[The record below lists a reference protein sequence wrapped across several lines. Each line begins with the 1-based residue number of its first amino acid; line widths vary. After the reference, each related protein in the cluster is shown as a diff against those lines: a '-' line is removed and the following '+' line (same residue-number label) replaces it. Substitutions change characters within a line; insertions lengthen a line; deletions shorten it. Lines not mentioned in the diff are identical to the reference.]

1 MKIYLVGGAVRD
13 QIMGLESHDRDYVVV
28 GSSIEEMQN
37 KGYILVGKSFPVFI
51 KHSSPD
57 EYALARKEKKTGNRH
72 TDFELVFDSS
82 ITLEEDLARRD
93 FTCNA
98 IAYDE
103 ETNRYIDCANGL
115 QDIQN
120 KILRHINLHFV
131 EDPLRVIRLCRFVAQ
146 LDFDVA
152 PETMD
157 LCRKMCASDQLKY
170 LSPERIWN
178 EMQRAL
184 QSPRFHRFIE
194 TAHECG
200 ALKFILPQIE
210 ERYNEISNDL
220 LNCIKNVETE
230 NSVVKFAFLLKDLV
244 HSADDIKQICKAL
257 KVQNYYRRFAVFVY
271 TNAHLLENIANLD
284 LRNLLQLIESN
295 KNPEQFE
302 NFIAACRGCS
312 SLDAAEFTKIE
323 QKLIHVY
330 SILPKIKAEDMPE
343 FEFIPKDASFKD
355 KYLEFKLLTL
365 KQALEFPHNTNC

>member
-1 MKIYLVGGAVRD
+1 MRIYLVGGAVRD
-13 QIMGLESHDRDYVVV
+13 QIMGLKSHDRDYVVV

-51 KHSSPD
+51 KHGSHD
-57 EYALARKEKKTGNRH
+57 EYALARKEKKIGNKH

-103 ETNRYIDCANGL
+103 ETNRYIDCANGF

-120 KILRHINLHFV
+120 KVLRHINLHFV

-146 LDFDVA
+146 LDFNVA

-157 LCRKMCASDQLKY
+157 LCREMCASDQLKY

-200 ALKFILPQIE
+200 ALKFIIPQIE

-230 NSVVKFAFLLKDLV
+230 NSVVKFAFLLKDSV
-244 HSADDIKQICKAL
+244 NSVDDIKQICKML
-257 KVQNYYRRFAVFVY
+257 KVQNYYRRFATFVY
-271 TNAHLLENIANLD
+271 TNAYLLENISDID
-284 LRNLLQLIESN
+284 LRSLLQLIESN
-295 KNPEQFE
+295 KNSEQFE
-302 NFIAACRGCS
+302 NFLAACRGFS
-312 SLDAAEFTKIE
+312 SQNAIEFIKIE
-323 QKLIHVY
+323 RKLRRAY
-330 SILPKIKAEDMPE
+330 SVLSEIKAEDMPE
-343 FEFIPKDASFKD
+343 FESIPKDASFKN
-355 KYLEFKLLTL
+355 KYLEFKLITL
-365 KQALEFPHNTNC
+365 KNKLYSEIL

>member
-13 QIMGLESHDRDYVVV
+13 RIMGLKSHDRDYVVV

-51 KHSSPD
+51 KHGSSD
-57 EYALARKEKKTGNRH
+57 EYALARKEKKIGNKH
-72 TDFELVFDSS
+72 TDFELIFDSS

-103 ETNRYIDCANGL
+103 ESNRYIDCANGL
-115 QDIQN
+115 QDIRN
-120 KILRHINLHFV
+120 KILRHINLHFA

-152 PETMD
+152 PETME
-157 LCRKMCASDQLKY
+157 LCRKMCAADQLKY

-184 QSPRFHRFIE
+184 QNTRFHRFIE

-200 ALKFILPQIE
+200 ALKFILPQVE
-210 ERYNEISNDL
+210 EQYNEISNDF

-244 HSADDIKQICKAL
+244 HSADDIKQICKTL
-257 KVQNYYRRFAVFVY
+257 KIQNHYRRFAVFVY

-284 LRNLLQLIESN
+284 LKNLLQLIESN

-302 NFIAACRGCS
+302 NFLAACRGFS
-312 SLDAAEFTKIE
+312 SLDAAEFAKVE
-323 QKLIHVY
+323 YKLRRMY
-330 SILPKIKAEDMPE
+330 SILSDIRAEDMPG
-343 FEFIPKDASFKD
+343 FESLPKDASFKD
-355 KYLEFKLLTL
+355 KYLEFKLITL
-365 KQALEFPHNTNC
+365 QNKLHSGIL